1 MSSGNEGASK
11 KKKIEMLPLAKISKT
26 LRDKPT
32 FHVGGSFSQDIISS
46 HPQQE
51 KLPLLAVNIAT
62 YSPFVSSFA
71 TTNIPTSTSFPSDS
85 RQGTLTFLED
95 LLSVA
100 WEDTSQTY
108 LNSFN

>member
-1 MSSGNEGASK
+1 MSFFKKKTSSGNEGASK
-11 KKKIEMLPLAKISKT
+11 KKIEMLPFAKISKK
-26 LRDKPT
+26 LRDKLT

-51 KLPLLAVNIAT
+51 KLPLLAVNRAT

-71 TTNIPTSTSFPSDS
+71 TTNIPASASFPSNS

-100 WEDTSQTY
+100 LEDPS
-108 LNSFN
+108 